1 MRRLEE
7 ILESVGTSRREFV
20 KGVIAG
26 TTFAVPFVA
35 SFSMDSLSIG
45 TPKALAANQTC
56 TVSNQA
62 GGECCQLATDVAGDI
77 AQLAADTLAF
87 TGFIPGTL
95 GARLVDLAT
104 LANLL
109 STALS
114 HVTKGVAKGG
124 VDCVAKSKGQFKA
137 AGKAMV
143 KYQSGLLEFGLDT
156 DFGAIAQQI
165 VMDLDSLIPA

>member
-7 ILESVGTSRREFV
+7 ILESLGTSRREFV

-45 TPKALAANQTC
+45 TPKAFAANQTC

-62 GGECCQLATDVAGDI
+62 GGECCQLATDVAADI

-87 TGFIPGTL
+87 TG
-95 GARLVDLAT
+95 GAQLADLAT

-137 AGKAMV
+137 ARKAMV